1 MKFRRISIFPE
12 SHSARYLLIAASVLM
27 MAILSGCANKG
38 VFQLPPPNSPD
49 SIYNDFIRDKAP
61 SDEAFAAL
69 QAFAGKFIETGDF
82 DRAKT
87 IFSEYSPLFYKHK
100 ADINRI
106 IQLFDDY
113 SGNTPENIGQFV
125 NSSGSEI
132 FPVFSFDGETLYFTG
147 RNRADNSIGDT
158 EDIFAAV
165 HRDNA
170 FETARPI
177 TGALSSTQFNDAI
190 NSISADGKFTL
201 LFTNREDPMG
211 NNAFIMGGTNAI
223 IEFPRP
229 VNSIYFDS
237 DAVMTPDGASIIFV
251 SDRPGGVGDYRAN
264 GIPFRDGSLGNTD
277 IYIAHKI
284 DGEWKKPLNLGE
296 VINTPFAE
304 RTPCLIDGIT
314 LVFSSQGHSSIGGLD
329 IFVSFRKGDGWTNW
343 TEPLNLGLSIN
354 SPRDSWGFVISPD
367 RKFAYFSSDRDGGF
381 GGFDIYRIPIEVIE
395 DKLQPPPEPEPI
407 VEEKPIPKPDM
418 KQPLVTRHETSA
430 TPKESIPEP
439 IIQFQLTDTFTV
451 RFEVNGVSIRQEF
464 YSKLDSVAIILRQN
478 PLLKLRIDGFTDN
491 RGPSEYNLRLSR
503 DRAQSVADF
512 IAVRGISRD
521 RLQIQAHGIL
531 SPIADNTTDH
541 GRALNRRVE
550 CRLFE

>member
-1 MKFRRISIFPE
+1 MIAIF
-12 SHSARYLLIAASVLM
+12 
-27 MAILSGCANKG
+27 SGCANKG
-38 VFQLPPPNSPD
+38 AFELPPANSPD
-49 SIYNDFIRDKAP
+49 SVFEEFIRDKAP
-61 SDEAFAAL
+61 SDEALAAL
-69 QAFAGKFIETGDF
+69 QAYAGKFIESGDF
-82 DRAKT
+82 DRAKA
-87 IFSEYSPLFYKHK
+87 IYSEYSTLFYKHK
-100 ADINRI
+100 ADIGRI
-106 IQLFDDY
+106 IQLIDDY
-113 SGNTPENIGQFV
+113 SGDAPENIGQFV
-125 NSSGSEI
+125 NSPGSEI
-132 FPVFSFDGETLYFTG
+132 FPVFSTDGETLYFTG
-147 RNRADNSIGDT
+147 RYRADNNIGDT
-158 EDIFAAV
+158 EDIFAAI
-165 HRDNA
+165 HRNGA

-190 NSISADGKFTL
+190 NSVSPDGKFTL

-211 NNAFIMGGTNAI
+211 NNAFIMRGTNAI
-223 IEFPRP
+223 TEFPRP

-304 RTPCLIDGIT
+304 RTPCLIDDRT
-314 LVFSSQGHSSIGGLD
+314 LIFSSQGHSSIGGLD

-343 TEPLNLGLSIN
+343 TEPRNLGLSIN
-354 SPRDSWGFVISPD
+354 SPRDDWGFVISPD
-367 RKFAYFSSDRDGGF
+367 RKFAYFSSDRPSGF

-407 VEEKPIPKPDM
+407 VEEKPAPEPEPTI
-418 KQPLVTRHETSA
+418 QPLITRHETPDA
-430 TPKESIPEP
+430 PAESIPEP
-439 IIQFQLTDTFTV
+439 IIRFQLTDTFTV
-451 RFEVNGVSIRQEF
+451 RFEVNGVSIRREF

-478 PLLKLRIDGFTDN
+478 PTLKLRIDGFTDN
-491 RGPSEYNLRLSR
+491 RGPSNYNLRLSR

-521 RLQIQAHGIL
+521 RLQIEGHGIL
-531 SPIADNTTDH
+531 NPIADNTTER